1 LKEDGAAPVL
11 DQVKD
16 EEKSDQEIL
25 KKAELETKIVVDT
38 TTALDKVGKGK
49 ARRKSRD
56 ENSYVGRNTKKPI
69 QTSNNRN

>member
-69 QTSNNRN
+69 HTSNNRN